1 MVLWHHALT
10 TSPVVDWHLTK
21 PEMLLLG
28 GASRSVFEVMSLRN
42 KAPFLTA
49 MLVVAS
55 LLAGTSLWART
66 PAKQTSKKA
75 SVKKTKSKRH
85 VKKSSWR
92 NRGQK
97 TITDD
102 RTREIQSALAREGY
116 FDGEPTGEMDQQ
128 TKASL
133 QKYQADNGWQT
144 KIIPDSRALIKL
156 GLGPD
161 QSNVINPATAALAS
175 PMAITPAAAVAG
187 VGNTH

>member
-1 MVLWHHALT
+1 M
-10 TSPVVDWHLTK
+10 
-21 PEMLLLG
+21 
-28 GASRSVFEVMSLRN
+28 F
-42 KAPFLTA
+42 
-49 MLVVAS
+49 VVAS
-55 LLAGTSLWART
+55 LLAGTPLWART
-66 PAKQTSKKA
+66 PVKHSTKKA
-75 SVKKTKSKRH
+75 SVKKSKSKRH

-116 FDGEPTGEMDQQ
+116 FDGEPTGAMDAQ
-128 TKASL
+128 TKAAL
-133 QKYQADNGWQT
+133 QKYQADNGWQS

-175 PMAITPAAAVAG
+175 PVAITTAAPVAEG
-187 VGNTH
+187 AGNTQ